1 MQSEGKEIPLGLPAA
16 LTERFVGDSTGM
28 AEIKRLAAG
37 VSGRRSTVM
46 ILGETG
52 SGKEMLA
59 RFIHQQSDRRD
70 KPFIPV
76 DCSTLSEHLFESE
89 LFGHVKGAFTGAM
102 RDSL

>member
-1 MQSEGKEIPLGLPAA
+1 MRLDWGCYMLSDGQELPMGLPA
-16 LTERFVGDSTGM
+16 LPQRFVGDSPGM
-28 AEIKRLAAG
+28 SEIKRLAAG
-37 VSGRRSTVM
+37 VSSRRSTVM

-59 RFIHQQSDRRD
+59 RFIHQQSDRRE

-89 LFGHVKGAFTGAM
+89 LFGHV
-102 RDSL
+102 